1 MSYGSLPS
9 LPTLLK
15 MNFVI
20 AKSLPV
26 LCKTLV
32 IQVFIDNKEPPE
44 DEEAELYFEGWAESV
59 LEVWSKVKN
68 QI

>member
-1 MSYGSLPS
+1 
-9 LPTLLK
+9 